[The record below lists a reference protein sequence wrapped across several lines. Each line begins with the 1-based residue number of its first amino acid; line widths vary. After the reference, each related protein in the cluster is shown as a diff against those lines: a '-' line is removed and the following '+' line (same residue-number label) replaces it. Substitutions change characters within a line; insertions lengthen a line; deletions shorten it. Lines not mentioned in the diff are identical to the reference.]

1 VACTVPASP
10 YSAITMATEVH
21 AIFAVTYITYVVLR
35 WGLIIQQH
43 CIARVAQKRPK
54 CQCPQSTPR
63 SRVCDNHQLKLL
75 WEVKVSKWSE
85 DQNQLLIMM
94 LRQHQMLETTVLSCS
109 VEETKMSWLKHS
121 HIRTISV
128 LLGEEQGLEMVFR
141 QRTRSWDHN
150 TPVLSLTRTRSRGG
164 VETENKVMRPQHTCV
179 ESEKNKVSR
188 WCSGKD
194 QGVET
199 TTHLCWVWQERGL
212 EVVLRQRRRSWDHNT
227 PVLSLRRTRMR
238 SRGGV
243 QAKMKVLRP
252 QHTCVESEKK
262 KVSRWCS
269 DKEQGNEITN
279 TYVESDKKEVPRWY
293 LRQRTRSSDHNT
305 PVLSLRRTRS
315 RGGIQAKNKVLR
327 PPDIC
332 VESDKNEVSRWCWD
346 KEEGLETATQLCWV
360 WEEQGL
366 EVVFRQRT
374 R

>member
-188 WCSGKD
+188 WCSGKEL
-194 QGVET
+194 GVET
-199 TTHLCWVWQERGL
+199 TTHLCL
-212 EVVLRQRRRSWDHNT
+212 T
-227 PVLSLRRTRMR
+227 
-238 SRGGV
+238 
-243 QAKMKVLRP
+243 
-252 QHTCVESEKK
+252 
-262 KVSRWCS
+262 
-269 DKEQGNEITN
+269 
-279 TYVESDKKEVPRWY
+279 
-293 LRQRTRSSDHNT
+293 
-305 PVLSLRRTRS
+305 RTRS
-315 RGGIQAKNKVLR
+315 RGGV
-327 PPDIC
+327 
-332 VESDKNEVSRWCWD
+332 WD
-346 KEEGLETATQLCWV
+346 KEQGVKTTKHLCWV

-366 EVVFRQRT
+366 EVVFSKEQGVKTTTHLCWVWQEQGLEVVFRQRT
-374 R
+374 RC